1 MAAPV
6 FAPSSYCTIRYKGLL
21 PMREAGPPV
30 PGLFNWDSPSGVQA
44 AEIQFALVSRQL
56 RPNLRVRET

>member
-1 MAAPV
+1 MAAQV
-6 FAPSSYCTIRYKGLL
+6 FAPSSYCTIRYKGL

-44 AEIQFALVSRQL
+44 AVIQFALVSRQL
-56 RPNLRVRET
+56 RPSLRVRET